1 MIRRISC
8 LSGTIILLLFL
19 SKSWAVTPPPYP
31 KEPLNGLQI
40 AEQVYAVSHGLLV
53 KNAMSRKQG
62 KDIAMLVNRAPL
74 ERRKNGR
81 RPVVNTF
88 ETYGNSHPQN
98 PELDSM
104 QMAIIKSGKAKGTG
118 ILFVSYTDE
127 SRPGV
132 MSVWL
137 PALRKIRRI
146 NEPSYEDTWVGTNL
160 TYGELVL
167 RKPADETH
175 ELLREDT
182 LQDCLPTMV
191 LTPKE
196 LNRYTRQLPGSQC
209 AHKGRPVYV
218 VKSTTKFVNWWYDY
232 HISEIDKK
240 TFAIYR
246 TVYFKDG
253 KKIKTIA
260 IDWQSLE
267 QEDPRIQY
275 PRYIY
280 AITHDSGVDSMV
292 YVPRSTVLLNQD
304 LPDDF
309 WSEDTLKK
317 FGKR

>member
-1 MIRRISC
+1 MLYVS
-8 LSGTIILLLFL
+8 LFSLLF
-19 SKSWAVTPPPYP
+19 SQAWAQKAPPYP
-31 KEPLNGLQI
+31 QGEVNGQQI

-53 KNAMSRKQG
+53 RNAASKQQG
-62 KDIAMLVNRAPL
+62 KAIATLVNRAPL

-127 SRPGV
+127 AKSGI

-167 RKPADETH
+167 RKPEDEVH
-175 ELLREDT
+175 ELLREDV
-182 LQDCLPTMV
+182 LQDCLLVMK
-191 LTPKE
+191 LGPKE
-196 LNRYTRQLPGSQC
+196 VNRYTRKLPDAQC
-209 AHKGRPVYV
+209 EHKGKAVYV
-218 VKSTTKFVNWWYDY
+218 VKSSTRFVNWWYDY

-253 KKIKTIA
+253 RKIKTIA

-280 AITHDSGVDSMV
+280 AITHDSGIDSMV
-292 YVPRSTVLLNQD
+292 YVPRSTILLNQD